1 MCRPCDRSKDIP
13 VSRFITV
20 SNRTPILQ
28 FILIPCIPTTLYTVF
43 PFPNIFIHSSLPL
56 RYSTIGHSSSTYIFL
71 FLFFFPHFIAYYL
84 LYYLRPL
91 FLSFFF
97 LTPFPQAPRVG
108 RRAFTTRRSSRC
120 PTFSPLTAFS
130 PFLSL
135 YILDLANT
143 KYERI
148 RQRPPVLLRS
158 YAFFSLK

>member
-1 MCRPCDRSKDIP
+1 MWSIERYPGFEIHHRFKSYANPSIYRSLFLVYQPPC
-13 VSRFITV
+13 T
-20 SNRTPILQ
+20 Q
-28 FILIPCIPTTLYTVF
+28 Y
-43 PFPNIFIHSSLPL
+43 
-56 RYSTIGHSSSTYIFL
+56 FL
-71 FLFFFPHFIAYYL
+71 FLIYSFILLYLFDTLQLAILRPLIFSYFFSFFFPHFIAYYL

>member
-1 MCRPCDRSKDIP
+1 MIDRKIS

-56 RYSTIGHSSSTYIFL
+56 RYSTILRPLIFSY
-71 FLFFFPHFIAYYL
+71 FFSFFFPHFIAYYL

>member
-1 MCRPCDRSKDIP
+1 MIDRKI
-13 VSRFITV
+13 SRFRDSSPFQIV
-20 SNRTPILQ
+20 RQSFNLS
-28 FILIPCIPTTLYTVF
+28 FLIPCIPTTLYTVF